1 MREDKTKV
9 SERLSRMVE
18 RAEDALRTDKADAAR
33 FVKLVHGVLPRKR
46 KGRSNIFVRKA
57 HAYVES
63 AVARYAAAQFQYSP
77 FFDLESRTGSTIQ
90 RADNA
95 EKILQFFLERA
106 DLPTKSVGWFKQSTT
121 ERLGVMKLGW
131 RKWVRDQRQRM
142 ALDEAVKTVK
152 DFKLPEELANIHIFL
167 SGNGDVALDENQALV
182 THEGDGADETSALWE
197 GQGYQR
203 VTLDKAPPE
212 VQNQFTVVVKAP
224 KVLYDGLEL
233 TPIDFQDFFFDPD
246 ASSVEEIRY
255 AGHFFGRSLADLKA
269 EQKSGIPYKNLKE
282 LEDWALNSGTV
293 PDLARYRRRDD
304 IGKSNATTYSEQGT
318 ILKCTELWDIQ
329 EGRLY
334 TWVATGETDGK
345 GYDGIKIREEDHP
358 FWHNDLPYHLLPASI
373 VPFELVG
380 VSIPE
385 LIEHLVHERNDIRNM
400 AMDIK
405 SLILMAPWLVNTDF
419 VKDLRKFQNI
429 EPNRVIELEGI
440 DGNIPLANV
449 AQQVKAD
456 PMALQNAEFLIRQ
469 IDQDME
475 EITGVSK
482 TTQGIPIQRRT
493 TYSEQSLL
501 VNESNMRFRLQI
513 MNIDRVMKR
522 LARQALKLLDQFL
535 DPQVEIRITDD
546 AGNQAFPKYD
556 REDLSYEY
564 DVFPASSS
572 VESLATKQ
580 GEANLMIQAYAAI
593 RGSPM
598 EAILKPIPFAREF
611 WRKQGI
617 KNVESFLKSDEELQ
631 QEQAQAQQQAM
642 MQQQGQMQQ
651 GQAQPQQ
658 PPDESELIQAENEA
672 MMQGQVPPV
681 EPNHNHPMHAEGHN
695 QVYQALMQ
703 ELGDEQT
710 AMQDPRMQALIEHLN
725 QHAEFLGGVN
735 ETSRTDGTPQA

>member
-1 MREDKTKV
+1 
-9 SERLSRMVE
+9 MVE
-18 RAEDALRTDKADAAR
+18 RAQDALRTDKDDAAR
-33 FVKLVHGVLPRKR
+33 YVKLVHGVLPRKR

-57 HAYVES
+57 HAYVEA
-63 AVARYAAAQFQYSP
+63 AVARYAVAQFQYSP
-77 FFDLESRTGSTIQ
+77 FFDLESRSGSTVQ

-95 EKILQFFLERA
+95 EKVLQFFLERA

-131 RKWVRDQRQRM
+131 KRSVRDQKQRM
-142 ALDEAVKTVK
+142 ALDEAMQTVK
-152 DFKLPEELANIHIFL
+152 DFELPDELSQIHIFL
-167 SGNGDVALDENQALV
+167 SPNGDVAIDENQALV
-182 THEGDGADETSALWE
+182 THEGDGTDETSALWE

-203 VTLDKAPPE
+203 ATLDKAPPE
-212 VQNQFTVVVKAP
+212 IQHQFTVVVKAP

-233 TPIDFQDFFFDPD
+233 TPIDFQDFFYDPD
-246 ASSVEEIRY
+246 ASTVEELRY

-269 EQKSGIPYKNLKE
+269 EKKSGIPYKNLKE
-282 LEDWALNSGTV
+282 LEDWAQNAGTI
-293 PDLARYRRRDD
+293 PDLARYRRRTD
-304 IGKSNATTYSEQGT
+304 IGKSNASTYSEHGT

-329 EGRLY
+329 NGRLY
-334 TWVATGETDGK
+334 TWACTGESDGK
-345 GYDGIKIREEDHP
+345 GYDGIIIRDEELP
-358 FWHNDLPYHLLPASI
+358 YWHGDLPYHLLPASI
-373 VPFELVG
+373 VPFELTG
-380 VSIPE
+380 VCIPE

-405 SLILMAPWLVNTDF
+405 SLILMAPWLVNSDY

-440 DGNIPLANV
+440 EPGTPLENV
-449 AQQVKAD
+449 AKQVKAD
-456 PMALQNAEFLIRQ
+456 PSALQNAEFLIRV

-475 EITGVSK
+475 EVTGVSK

-501 VNESNMRFRLQI
+501 ANESNMRFRLQI

-564 DVFPASSS
+564 DVYPASSS
-572 VESLATKQ
+572 VESMATKQ

-598 EAILKPIPFAREF
+598 EGILKPIPFAREF

-631 QEQAQAQQQAM
+631 QEQAQQQQMM
-642 MQQQGQMQQ
+642 MQQQAAQQ
-651 GQAQPQQ
+651 GQPQQQSQEQQ
-658 PPDESELIQAENEA
+658 PPDESELIQAENNA
-672 MMQGQVPPV
+672 MMKGQAPPV
-681 EPNHNHPMHAEGHN
+681 EPNHNHQAHAEGHA
-695 QVYQALMQ
+695 QVYQALIQ

-710 AMQDPRMQALIEHLN
+710 AMQDPRMQALVAHLQ

-735 ETSRTDGTPQA
+735 EPNGAVPQNQM